1 MVTVTKKPVVALC
14 VKDGRLLTPFPG
26 SYPSL
31 SHHPGWKAG
40 PDLAH
45 RAPQRLLPSPATC
58 SGLAERQPRQ
68 AARWA
73 QHRRVTFLGCL
84 FLPLHCCV
92 LQHQGQLQT
101 NPEPTQ
107 SRVLMLICH
116 AVAQTSSFLAPQ
128 GWGPPGGWWSRCT
141 AQHYSLIRQ
150 VCPEDLWC
158 ASRGRRVL

>member
-1 MVTVTKKPVVALC
+1 MEGCSHHSLAHTPRCPTTL
-14 VKDGRLLTPFPG
+14 DGRPALTWHTGP
-26 SYPSL
+26 PSGCWP
-31 SHHPGWKAG
+31 HV
-40 PDLAH
+40 
-45 RAPQRLLPSPATC
+45 PSPATC

-116 AVAQTSSFLAPQ
+116 AVAQTSSSLAPQ